1 MVSGDRLIVTLM
13 VTMMAIKDT
22 MMYRDVMIVTVAMLI
37 LIELPKLT
45 LIMTKMAFITCT
57 PCSTKR

>member
-1 MVSGDRLIVTLM
+1 MM

-37 LIELPKLT
+37 LIELPKLAV
-45 LIMTKMAFITCT
+45 IMTKMAFITCT
-57 PCSTKR
+57 PCTTKR